1 MSTTVVETTNNPIL
15 EARGVYPLKGSSVGL
30 LWSDSA
36 TIGSTND
43 QLSETK
49 VTDSQYWKIELGGEL
64 DLVSSPKLR
73 ELIQLNNWHTPTLF
87 ALSGITFF
95 ALAGYFLLQSA
106 LDLGVASLGPGVTA
120 VLAAIFS
127 KMTGRT
133 KK

>member
-15 EARGVYPLKGSSVGL
+15 GARGVSPLRGSSGGV
-30 LWSDSA
+30 LWFDSA
-36 TIGSTND
+36 TIGSETD
-43 QLSETK
+43 QLPETK

-64 DLVSSPKLR
+64 DVLSIPKVR
-73 ELIQLNNWHTPTLF
+73 ELTQLSNWQIPTLF

-120 VLAAIFS
+120 VLAAIFA
-127 KMTGRT
+127 KMAGRT